1 MFCVPQ
7 NSNLLEFVQLKV
19 NFLFQCSFLYFFD
32 LKLSVIHKKQVYGN
46 LLDADVLIRQLLLCV
61 LFSVAQN
68 SNMLEFV
75 QLKVKLLVP
84 IIIFILL

>member
-1 MFCVPQ
+1 M
-7 NSNLLEFVQLKV
+7 
-19 NFLFQCSFLYFFD
+19 
-32 LKLSVIHKKQVYGN
+32 IHKKQVYGN

-84 IIIFILL
+84 MFIYILL